1 MNHGFGYFFW
11 HILEVTQ
18 NYFNAMSGPDFTWLL
33 VGILGQLL
41 FMMRFI
47 VQWVHSERHQKSLIP
62 NSFWYFS
69 LLGSVIVLAYGLHKT
84 ELVIIV
90 GQFPGTLIY
99 IRNLMLIKK
108 ENAKKSKKEFK
119 GLRKKDKI

>member
-1 MNHGFGYFFW
+1 MNQGFSYFFW
-11 HILEVTQ
+11 HIVEATQ

-33 VGILGQLL
+33 VGLLGQVL

-62 NSFWYFS
+62 ISFWYFS
-69 LLGSVIVLAYGLHKT
+69 LLGSVIVLAYGIHKT

-90 GQFPGTLIY
+90 GQLPGTLVY
-99 IRNLMLIKK
+99 VRNLMLIKN
-108 ENAKKSKKEFK
+108 EKSKKIK
-119 GLRKKDKI
+119 N

>member
-1 MNHGFGYFFW
+1 MNQGFSYFFW
-11 HILEVTQ
+11 HIVEATQ

-33 VGILGQLL
+33 VGLLGQVL

-62 NSFWYFS
+62 ISFWYFS

-84 ELVIIV
+84 ELVIIL
-90 GQFPGTLIY
+90 GQLPGTLVY
-99 IRNLMLIKK
+99 VRNLMLIKN
-108 ENAKKSKKEFK
+108 EKSKKI
-119 GLRKKDKI
+119 KK

>member
-1 MNHGFGYFFW
+1 MNQGFSYFFW
-11 HILEVTQ
+11 HIVEATQ

-33 VGILGQLL
+33 VGLLGQVL

-47 VQWVHSERHQKSLIP
+47 VQWVHSERHQKSLIHI
-62 NSFWYFS
+62 SFWYFS

-90 GQFPGTLIY
+90 GQLPGTLVY
-99 IRNLMLIKK
+99 VRNLMLIKN
-108 ENAKKSKKEFK
+108 EKSKKI
-119 GLRKKDKI
+119 KK

>member
-1 MNHGFGYFFW
+1 MNQGFSYFFW
-11 HILEVTQ
+11 HIVEATQ

-33 VGILGQLL
+33 VGLLGQVL

-62 NSFWYFS
+62 ISFWYFS
-69 LLGSVIVLAYGLHKT
+69 LLGSVIVLAYGIHKT

-90 GQFPGTLIY
+90 GQLPGTLVY
-99 IRNLMLIKK
+99 VRNLMLIKN
-108 ENAKKSKKEFK
+108 EKSKKI
-119 GLRKKDKI
+119 KK

>member
-1 MNHGFGYFFW
+1 
-11 HILEVTQ
+11 
-18 NYFNAMSGPDFTWLL
+18 MSGPDFTWLL
-33 VGILGQLL
+33 VGLLGQVL

-62 NSFWYFS
+62 ISFWYFS

-90 GQFPGTLIY
+90 GQLPGTLVY
-99 IRNLMLIKK
+99 VRNLMLIKN
-108 ENAKKSKKEFK
+108 EKSKKI
-119 GLRKKDKI
+119 KK

>member
-1 MNHGFGYFFW
+1 MNQGFSYFFW
-11 HILEVTQ
+11 HIVEATQ

-33 VGILGQLL
+33 VGLLGQVL

-62 NSFWYFS
+62 ISFWYYS

-90 GQFPGTLIY
+90 GQLPGTLVY
-99 IRNLMLIKK
+99 VRNLMLIKN
-108 ENAKKSKKEFK
+108 EKSKKI
-119 GLRKKDKI
+119 KK

>member
-1 MNHGFGYFFW
+1 MNQGFSYFFW
-11 HILEVTQ
+11 HIVEATQ

-33 VGILGQLL
+33 VGLLGQVL

-62 NSFWYFS
+62 ISFGYFS

-90 GQFPGTLIY
+90 GQLPGTLVY
-99 IRNLMLIKK
+99 VRNLMLIKN
-108 ENAKKSKKEFK
+108 EKSKKI
-119 GLRKKDKI
+119 KK

>member
-1 MNHGFGYFFW
+1 MNQGFSYFFW
-11 HILEVTQ
+11 HIVEATQ

-33 VGILGQLL
+33 VGLLGQVL

-47 VQWVHSERHQKSLIP
+47 VQWVYSERHQKSLIP
-62 NSFWYFS
+62 ISFWYFS

-90 GQFPGTLIY
+90 GQLPGTLVY
-99 IRNLMLIKK
+99 VRNLMLIKN
-108 ENAKKSKKEFK
+108 EKSKKI
-119 GLRKKDKI
+119 KK

>member
-1 MNHGFGYFFW
+1 MNQGLSYFFW
-11 HILEVTQ
+11 HIVEATQ

-33 VGILGQLL
+33 VGLLGQVL

-62 NSFWYFS
+62 ISFWYFS

-90 GQFPGTLIY
+90 GQLPGTLVY
-99 IRNLMLIKK
+99 VRNLMLIKN
-108 ENAKKSKKEFK
+108 EKSKKI
-119 GLRKKDKI
+119 KK